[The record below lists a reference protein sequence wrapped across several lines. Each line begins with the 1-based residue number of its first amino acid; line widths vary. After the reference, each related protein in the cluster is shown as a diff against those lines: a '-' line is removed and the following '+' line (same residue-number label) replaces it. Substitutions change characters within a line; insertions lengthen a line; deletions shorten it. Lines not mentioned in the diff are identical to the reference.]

1 MHKIKGDIMITV
13 TELEKNKYEIA
24 CDIHLISKISNK
36 ADLKRNSFC
45 TICRR
50 EAKAKELE
58 KQFKLKASEIHNNKY
73 NYDKSI
79 YVKSSI
85 PLTIRCI
92 LHDIEFEQRPS
103 DHLTGKIGCKQ
114 CIIAKQP
121 QKQSKSQELFIE
133 QANKVHRDYFDYSDV
148 EYKNTHTHVKIK
160 CKKHNHIFTQTPAHH
175 LSGKNGC
182 EICKNKGLIWSRKDF
197 INMYSHKQCTFYLIQ
212 CHDEHESFYKLGITS
227 KTVKQRYNKHNLPY
241 QHTIILEYKDTAE
254 NVWDLEYMFKQKFK
268 NYYYKPIQ
276 EFKGSSTETF
286 KLEKQQLKYILF
298 HTDNIMIK

>member
-1 MHKIKGDIMITV
+1 MTIITK
-13 TELEKNKYEIA
+13 LETDKYQITCKA
-24 CDIHLISKISNK
+24 HSLSKISSK
-36 ADLKRNSFC
+36 AYLERNSFC

-50 EAKAKELE
+50 EAKAKQLE
-58 KQFKLKASEIHNNKY
+58 KQFKLKSSEIHNNKY

-79 YVKSSI
+79 YIKNSI
-85 PLTIRCI
+85 PLTIKCI

-103 DHLTGKIGCKQ
+103 DHLAGKTGCNQ
-114 CIIAKQP
+114 CITAKQP
-121 QKQSKSQELFIE
+121 QKQSKNQELFIE
-133 QANKVHRDYFDYSDV
+133 QANKVHGDYFDYSDV
-148 EYKNTHTHVKIK
+148 EYKSTHTHVKIK

-182 EICKNKGLIWSRKDF
+182 EICKNKGLVWSKEDF
-197 INMYSHKQCTFYLIQ
+197 VNMYNHKQCIFYVIQ
-212 CHDEHESFYKLGITS
+212 CYDEHESFYKLGITS

-241 QHTIILEYKDTAE
+241 RYTIILEYKDTAE

-276 EFKGSSTETF
+276 NFKGSSTETF
-286 KLEKQQLKYILF
+286 KLEKQQLKDILF